1 MSKSTL
7 KKKIGQ
13 FGDDND
19 NDETV
24 PLLPN
29 LGRLSTTGKTP
40 NSGVGHAN
48 ADMIDERLK
57 QMVGLLESM
66 DLSLAKIVESLA
78 KQTRRSR
85 PRTAKKKK
93 SANRKSPKA

>member
-1 MSKSTL
+1 MNIRESSMSKSTL

-29 LGRLSTTGKTP
+29 LGRLSTTGKHQIP
-40 NSGVGHAN
+40 A
-48 ADMIDERLK
+48 
-57 QMVGLLESM
+57 
-66 DLSLAKIVESLA
+66 LATL
-78 KQTRRSR
+78 TR
-85 PRTAKKKK
+85 T
-93 SANRKSPKA
+93 